1 MRLCSVQVRFLP
13 YSPRVLYE
21 RKLNSLLSINEKVG
35 FSLWGNIFQSEG
47 KRKRV
52 ADLYGIYHMFCS
64 QFIYFAGLL
73 KWKAKSETLV
83 ESLLNVK
90 VCRLLE

>member
-1 MRLCSVQVRFLP
+1 M
-13 YSPRVLYE
+13 
-21 RKLNSLLSINEKVG
+21 KANTILL
-35 FSLWGNIFQSEG
+35 L
-47 KRKRV
+47 KRV

-64 QFIYFAGLL
+64 QFIYFASLL

-90 VCRLLE
+90 GLSASRVKVSRMPCDLKHVRSTVLDNNLKNKRIIL